1 MGHEYGAM
9 KPRALTYAP
18 VDNWISIA
26 SAAIS
31 VLGAIVAGV
40 MTTWSNKNSR
50 RFEAALQRQEH
61 EQSKAEQ
68 AAQLLSRYR
77 EPLLLSANSLQSRI
91 FNVLREDYLPIYLH
105 CGDPEQELYARRFTV
120 YTLAEYLCWVEII
133 RRELRFLDLGAEEEN
148 QEFTRRLLAVTN
160 RLSNQ
165 TQAETHFRLFRG
177 QQRALGELM
186 MVPIHGTS
194 HHDCLTYPE
203 FSRRLDDDAR
213 FLGWFERLLR
223 DVDGIADPE
232 ISNERL
238 VRTQWA
244 LIDLIDF
251 LDPARVR
258 LGADYREKYQ
268 WTAPSPVPSTAS
280 SL

>member
-1 MGHEYGAM
+1 MGHEHGAA

-105 CGDPEQELYARRFTV
+105 CGDSEQELYVPPR
-120 YTLAEYLCWVEII
+120 LP
-133 RRELRFLDLGAEEEN
+133 DLPGV
-148 QEFTRRLLAVTN
+148 QPPPR
-160 RLSNQ
+160 
-165 TQAETHFRLFRG
+165 
-177 QQRALGELM
+177 
-186 MVPIHGTS
+186 
-194 HHDCLTYPE
+194 
-203 FSRRLDDDAR
+203 
-213 FLGWFERLLR
+213 
-223 DVDGIADPE
+223 
-232 ISNERL
+232 
-238 VRTQWA
+238 
-244 LIDLIDF
+244 
-251 LDPARVR
+251 
-258 LGADYREKYQ
+258 
-268 WTAPSPVPSTAS
+268 
-280 SL
+280 